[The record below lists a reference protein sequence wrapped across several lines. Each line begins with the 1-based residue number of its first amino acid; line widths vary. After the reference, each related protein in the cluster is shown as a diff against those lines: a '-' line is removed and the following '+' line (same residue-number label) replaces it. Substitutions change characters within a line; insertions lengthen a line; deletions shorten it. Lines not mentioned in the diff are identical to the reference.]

1 MSAEIGCHLIYLLS
15 VSRISCTR
23 ATHVL
28 ALLIKCRPQIKPPLI
43 NNAFAYR
50 RQMKPSERDRP
61 SKREPFFRQFM
72 ARQKGKI
79 FRVEPFLSYECGQKC
94 LTESY
99 TAANGSLIMLTTR
112 NGPPKVNPLCASLS
126 LPLSLSL
133 SFARSCHL
141 PLSFAYKFSLLATL
155 RRAHLLDYINLG
167 QVGALCV
174 SATPC
179 YLPIPLLPLLP
190 LLPLPHAHA
199 QADRAQTTCVLP
211 SLAGKTTQ
219 RTKLCLS
226 VSVRRGRAGRGSG
239 RGKTLVCVCI
249 WWGLSVHLS
258 VPFWGFCFFVSPHGR
273 RAL

>member
-1 MSAEIGCHLIYLLS
+1 
-15 VSRISCTR
+15 
-23 ATHVL
+23 
-28 ALLIKCRPQIKPPLI
+28 
-43 NNAFAYR
+43 
-50 RQMKPSERDRP
+50 
-61 SKREPFFRQFM
+61 M

-179 YLPIPLLPLLP
+179 YLPIPLLP
-190 LLPLPHAHA
+190 
-199 QADRAQTTCVLP
+199 P
-211 SLAGKTTQ
+211 SPC
-219 RTKLCLS
+219 R
-226 VSVRRGRAGRGSG
+226 RAGRQGADNMRVAFLS
-239 RGKTLVCVCI
+239 RQNDTTHKTLFVC
-249 WWGLSVHLS
+249 LS
-258 VPFWGFCFFVSPHGR
+258 
-273 RAL
+273 A